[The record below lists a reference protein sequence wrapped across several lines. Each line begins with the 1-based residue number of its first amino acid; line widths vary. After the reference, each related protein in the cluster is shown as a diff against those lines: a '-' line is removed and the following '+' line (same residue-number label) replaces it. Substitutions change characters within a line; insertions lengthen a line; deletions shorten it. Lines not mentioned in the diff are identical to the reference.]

1 MFEPNKLDI
10 KIQAPQGKDKKP
22 NKFVKPI
29 TFADMVEFIKTLS
42 LSRKVE
48 EEIIKDVKQYPVN
61 AYSHYKSNIRQ
72 KVAQVIKKQNSK
84 DE

>member
-1 MFEPNKLDI
+1 MFEPNKMDI
-10 KIQAPQGKDKKP
+10 KIQYPQSKDKKP
-22 NKFVKPI
+22 NKFFKPI
-29 TFADMVEFIKTLS
+29 TLAEMIAFIKSLN

-61 AYSHYKSNIRQ
+61 AYSHYKNNIRQ
-72 KVAQVIKKQNSK
+72 KVAQIIKKHNDK